1 MIAQLGSSLGL
12 PRLNMDLDRA
22 VEEWKLYLS
31 RRGWEQVRAAAEADG
46 DTAGVAAADQALR
59 DLHAISALDALRA
72 NAGLVSMLSVQRWI
86 AMKEAREQGATLE
99 EIGKALGVSRQ
110 AAWEVFHRKIAEQQG
125 HGSNH
130 DVGADRSTVDRGSE
144 G

>member
-1 MIAQLGSSLGL
+1 
-12 PRLNMDLDRA
+12 MDLDRLF
-22 VEEWKLYLS
+22 EEWKRYLS
-31 RRGWEQVRAAAEADG
+31 RRGWEQARAAAEAKG
-46 DTAGVAAADQALR
+46 DTAGVAAADQALG

-72 NAGLVSMLSVQRWI
+72 NAELVSMLSVQRWI

-110 AAWEVFHRKIAEQQG
+110 SAWEVFQRKIAERQG
-125 HGSNH
+125 HGSTH
-130 DVGADRSTVDRGSE
+130 DVDADRSKPDRGSE